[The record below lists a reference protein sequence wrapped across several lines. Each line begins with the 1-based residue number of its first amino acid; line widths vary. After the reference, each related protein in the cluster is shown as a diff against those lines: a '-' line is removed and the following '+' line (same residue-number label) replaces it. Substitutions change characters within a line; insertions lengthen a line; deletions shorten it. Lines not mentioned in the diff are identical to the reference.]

1 MRFETSYGNFTNGI
15 ARTESRNG
23 LSEMPA
29 PLYKKA
35 LNVNDPIYELFG
47 VSFQRVSNGKVAV
60 RILSKVLLICSMFLA
75 GCATNRQ
82 SAINP
87 SSPAGPL
94 EQKTDEYGEEI
105 SYWNDAGSWG
115 KPRIVIA
122 LDEQRAYFYRGN
134 RTVGVSIVSTGRE
147 GYDTPSGEFHVT
159 QKDLAHVS
167 SIYGDYVDRSGQ
179 VVMENVDATKD
190 PRPPGTVFRGAPM
203 PYFLRIHGGIG
214 MHAGYLPGYPASH
227 GCIRLPKEMAVRFFE
242 NSAIGTP
249 VVIRQEPRDYGPGPL
264 DGERYSP
271 LTDIMER

>member
-1 MRFETSYGNFTNGI
+1 M
-15 ARTESRNG
+15 
-23 LSEMPA
+23 
-29 PLYKKA
+29 
-35 LNVNDPIYELFG
+35 NDLIYELFA
-47 VSFQRVSNGKVAV
+47 VSFQRFSKRKVAG
-60 RILSKVLLICSMFLA
+60 RILSRVLLICSMFLA

-82 SAINP
+82 SATNQ
-87 SSPAGPL
+87 SSSTGPF
-94 EQKTDEYGEEI
+94 EEKTDEYGEEI
-105 SYWNDAGSWG
+105 SYWSDAGSWG

-134 RTVGVSIVSTGRE
+134 RIVGVSIVSTGRE

-159 QKDLAHVS
+159 QKDLGHVS

-249 VVIRQEPRDYGPGPL
+249 VVIRQEPRDYGPAPL
-264 DGERYSP
+264 EGDRYSP

>member
-1 MRFETSYGNFTNGI
+1 
-15 ARTESRNG
+15 
-23 LSEMPA
+23 
-29 PLYKKA
+29 
-35 LNVNDPIYELFG
+35 VNDPIYELSA
-47 VSFQRVSNGKVAV
+47 VSFQRVSKRKVAG
-60 RILSKVLLICSMFLA
+60 RILSRVLVICSIFLA

-82 SAINP
+82 SAINQ
-87 SSPAGPL
+87 SSSAGPF
-94 EQKTDEYGEEI
+94 EEKTGEYGDEI
-105 SYWNDAGSWG
+105 SYWDDTGSWG

-134 RTVGVSIVSTGRE
+134 RIVGVSIVSTGRE

>member
-1 MRFETSYGNFTNGI
+1 MEPQWSDRDTSTLIN
-15 ARTESRNG
+15 EG
-23 LSEMPA
+23 L
-29 PLYKKA
+29 
-35 LNVNDPIYELFG
+35 LNVNDPIYEPFG
-47 VSFQRVSNGKVAV
+47 AGFQRVSRGTAAV
-60 RILSKVLLICSMFLA
+60 RIVCGVLLICAMFLA

-82 SAINP
+82 SAIKP
-87 SSPAGPL
+87 FYSTGPL
-94 EQKTDEYGEEI
+94 EQNTGESGDEI
-105 SYWNDAGSWG
+105 SHWDDTGSWG

-134 RTVGVSIVSTGRE
+134 RIVGVSIVSTGRE

-159 QKDLAHVS
+159 EKDLTHVS

-190 PRPPGTVFRGAPM
+190 PRPHGARFRGAPM

-227 GCIRLPKEMAVRFFE
+227 GCIRLPKEMAARFFE
-242 NSAIGTP
+242 NSVIGTP
-249 VVIRQEPRDYGPGPL
+249 VAIRREPRDYGPGPI